1 MIQDSKNISFTDSHY
16 QKLAKIKQ
24 KANNKIKPVK
34 YKQEQKKN
42 QVLTPYFL
50 FDLKQLRKN
59 LLFHKKTAED
69 LDIKLIY
76 SIKTL
81 SNIEILKEI
90 AKYVKG
96 FSVSSLFESMLANHV
111 SNESHTTH
119 FVSPGI
125 NTQQWPTLSKKAQF
139 VTFNSLEQFMRFQD
153 KLYPKV
159 SYGIR
164 LNPKLSFVP
173 DDRYDPCRS
182 FSKLGVPL
190 SDMLDFLKN
199 KPFAKH
205 LQGLHFHNNCDS
217 QDFSQMEKTFIKVES
232 VLGKFFNQFK
242 WLNLGGGYL
251 FDSSKNSVDFGNLI
265 QYIRKKYH
273 FEHIIIE
280 PGSSIIQNTANLV
293 SSVIDIFKRDGKNIA
308 ILNTT
313 VNHLPEVFEYQYQP
327 NIPECDLSG
336 SFEYI
341 LAGCS
346 CLAGDVFGTYR
357 FKNKLNVGSKIT
369 FKNVGAYSL
378 VKANMFNGINLP
390 DIYCIKSNN
399 QWQKTRSY
407 TFNDYLSYCGG

>member
-1 MIQDSKNISFTDSHY
+1 MIKNSKNKSF
-16 QKLAKIKQ
+16 QKINFQDFATAKKI
-24 KANNKIKPVK
+24 ANNEIIPSR
-34 YKQEQKKN
+34 YKQEQKQN
-42 QVLTPYFL
+42 QVVTPYFL
-50 FDLKQLRKN
+50 FDLKQLKEN
-59 LLFHKKTAED
+59 LLFHKKTAEE
-69 LDIKLIY
+69 LNVKLIY

-81 SNIEILKEI
+81 SNVEILKEI
-90 AKYVKG
+90 ARYVKG
-96 FSVSSLFESMLANHV
+96 FSISSLFESLLANHV
-111 SNESHTTH
+111 SNKNHTTH
-119 FVSPGI
+119 FVGPGF
-125 NTQQWPTLSKKAQF
+125 NLQQWPTLSKKAQF
-139 VTFNSLEQFMRFQD
+139 VTFNSLEQFMRLKD
-153 KLYPKV
+153 KLYPKI

-164 LNPKLSFVP
+164 LNPSLSFVS

-190 SDMLDFLKN
+190 SDMLDFLKTN
-199 KPFAKH
+199 SFAKY

-232 VLGKFFNQFK
+232 VLGKFFDQFK

-251 FDSSKNSVDFGNLI
+251 FGSSKNTVIFGNLI
-265 QYIRKKYH
+265 RYIKKKYH

-280 PGSSIIQNTANLV
+280 PGSSIIQNTVNLV
-293 SSVIDIFKRDGKNIA
+293 SSVIDIFKREGKNIA
-308 ILNTT
+308 ILDTT

-327 NIPECDLSG
+327 DISECNLSG

-341 LAGCS
+341 LSGCS
-346 CLAGDVFGTYR
+346 CLSGDIFGTYR

-369 FKNVGAYSL
+369 FKNIGAYSI

-399 QWQKTRSY
+399 QWRKIRSY